1 MPTKRSGGT
10 RGASLPDIFLSYN
23 REDQQRARHFA
34 EGLLA
39 EGFDVWWDVAL
50 KTGEAYDEVTETAL
64 NTARAVI
71 VLWSQRSVQSR
82 WVRAEAT
89 VAQRNR
95 SFVPVMIEECNRP
108 VMFELTQSADL
119 ISWRGDT
126 AAPAWHGFL
135 GDLKSR
141 LGKPAATVATP
152 AIPLAKVPAS
162 ERRQIAVI
170 DCALAVQSASDELDP
185 EDWDAAGA
193 QLRSR
198 ADAALSGFDCRVIAS
213 GGKLTILFGADR
225 TGEDD
230 ALRAV
235 QAGLAVMAAV
245 GEIALPGGE
254 RARPRIGIDFGPLVI
269 AGDDRTPSGAALDG
283 AGRLQLQAAPG
294 SLLISRAVAT
304 VAGGYLMLERQGASA
319 FAVQGVSETHSR
331 FELSRARG
339 LSRFVG
345 RAGDF
350 ELLGSALAQASDGH
364 GQVVGI
370 MADAGTG
377 KSRLCFEFIEAAEAQ
392 GIAVFRGSA
401 TAQGGSTPLF
411 AVLDLLRSFFAI
423 DGQDDA
429 ATARARIE
437 DRVTAL
443 DPALADNL
451 PAIFDLLA
459 FPDPERPAPPLDPEG
474 RKRQLLALTR
484 HLLKL
489 AGDARP
495 TIVLVED
502 LHWIDPA
509 SAAFLEGLVEANA
522 GLRNLLLLN
531 YRPDFRA
538 SWLQHSNCRQL
549 MLKPLGNGHLA
560 ELLADLLGD
569 DPSVAQLFDPI
580 AAKTSGNPYFVE
592 EIIQTLL
599 ETGKI
604 EGARGAYRLAGP
616 FTGLD
621 LPPTVRA
628 VVAARIDRL
637 EPRERDLLQLAAV
650 IGPSFS
656 EPLLAAASG
665 LAAGDLG
672 GALDSLRRTGFII
685 EQAVF
690 PVAEHGFKHPLTL
703 ESTLASLVK
712 ARRRALHTA
721 VAGAI
726 EADKADQSGE
736 KSLRLA
742 YHWDEAGE
750 AVPAALWHLRAGE
763 HVVRSDFPAAARHWQ
778 RVCELCREMSG
789 NPAAA
794 HLFVGASIQLL
805 NTAHRLGIDLVK
817 ATAILTE
824 GEAMLGAEGDPGLRL
839 VLSMCFSRALCAAGD
854 VGAYLALS
862 QANHAKAV
870 ASGDLRLQIVAKI
883 RLCDALSHSGAHRE
897 GLIESEA
904 AMALYARDLARPDWL
919 PDFHPNTFFAFMRGI
934 SLTWLGQLDEAERQL
949 RQVIDDAAADETPE
963 VIAWACYAL
972 SHCYYCKG
980 ESEQALACANRVGEI
995 SELLGSPLLVSYRYM
1010 AQVWAALA
1018 AGDHAKALSN
1028 AQTAVELFGTV
1039 EQHWAAAARMLVA
1052 RALLELGQ
1060 TDEAAAMA
1068 EAAVTGFQDCSIKHF
1083 EIEAWGVLARAWAGQ
1098 GGADALA
1105 ASAGALAKAG
1115 DVTDTAGLEVMRP
1128 FLCEWGAELAGRAS
1142 NQPLRQAM
1150 LGDAATAHF
1159 RNGAPRQAARVQ
1171 HMLAALA
1178 S

>member
-1 MPTKRSGGT
+1 M
-10 RGASLPDIFLSYN
+10 PDIFLSYS
-23 REDQQRARHFA
+23 RDDQQRARDFA
-34 EGLLA
+34 EALLA

-64 NTARAVI
+64 NTAKAVI
-71 VLWSQRSVQSR
+71 VLWSQRSVKSR

-95 SFVPVMIEECNRP
+95 SFVPVMIEDCVRP

-119 ISWRGDT
+119 IAWQGD
-126 AAPAWHGFL
+126 
-135 GDLKSR
+135 
-141 LGKPAATVATP
+141 VATP
-152 AIPLAKVPAS
+152 AWKGFLADLKHRIGSVAVPAAAPKPAPAAPHGS
-162 ERRQIAVI
+162 ERRLVAVL
-170 DCALAVQSASDELDP
+170 DCALAMQATGDEFDP
-185 EDWDAAGA
+185 EDWDAAGQQLLTRA
-193 QLRSR
+193 QKVLEQH
-198 ADAALSGFDCRVIAS
+198 DCRIVA
-213 GGKLTILFGADR
+213 GGGRLAALFGAER

-235 QAGLAVMAAV
+235 QAALALIEHV

-269 AGDDRTPSGAALDG
+269 GGLARPPSGAAVEG
-283 AGRLQLQAAPG
+283 AARLQLQAAPG
-294 SLLISRAVAT
+294 SVSISRAVAN
-304 VAGGYLMLERQGASA
+304 VAGGYLALERQGNAD
-319 FAVQGVSETHSR
+319 FTVLGVTGTHTR

-345 RAGDF
+345 RSADF
-350 ELLGSALAQASDGH
+350 DLLGTALDQASAGH

-370 MADAGTG
+370 MAEAGTG

-392 GIAVFRGSA
+392 GISVFRGSA

-411 AVLDLLRSFFAI
+411 AALDLLRSFFGI
-423 DGQDDA
+423 DSQDDA
-429 ATARARIE
+429 ATARIKIE
-437 DRVTAL
+437 TRATEL
-443 DPALADNL
+443 DPRLVENL
-451 PAIFDLLA
+451 PAMFDLLA
-459 FPDPERPAPPLDPEG
+459 VPDPERPAPPLDPEG
-474 RKRQLLALTR
+474 RQRQLLALTR

-489 AGDARP
+489 AGEVQP

-502 LHWIDPA
+502 LHWLDPA
-509 SAAFLEGLVEANA
+509 SAVFVEGLVEANE

-531 YRPDFRA
+531 YRPEFRP
-538 SWLQHSNCRQL
+538 SWLQNSACRQIA
-549 MLKPLGNGHLA
+549 LKPLDQDHLA

-569 DPSVAQLFDPI
+569 DPGVAPLFAPI
-580 AAKTSGNPYFVE
+580 AEKTSGNPYFVE
-592 EIIQTLL
+592 EIVQTLL

-604 EGARGAYRLAGP
+604 EGTKGDYRLIGVYS
-616 FTGLD
+616 GLD

-637 EPRERDLLQLAAV
+637 EARERDLLQLAAV

-665 LAAGDLG
+665 LSAGELG
-672 GALDSLRRTGFII
+672 SALDNLRRTGFIV

-712 ARRRALHTA
+712 ARRRALHAT

-726 EADKADQSGE
+726 EADKTAQAGA
-736 KSLRLA
+736 KALRLA
-742 YHWDEAGE
+742 WHWDEAGE

-763 HVVRSDFPAAARHWQ
+763 HVVRTDFPAASRHWQ
-778 RVCELCREMSG
+778 RVRALCREAG
-789 NPAAA
+789 DNPVAAQ
-794 HLFVGASIQLL
+794 LFVGASIQLL
-805 NTAHRLGIDLVK
+805 NTAHRLGIDL
-817 ATAILTE
+817 AEAMAILQA
-824 GEAMLGAEGDPGLRL
+824 GEEMLGAEGDAGLRL

-854 VGAYLALS
+854 VGAYLALA
-862 QANHAKAV
+862 QDNHAKAM
-870 ASGDLRLQIVAKI
+870 ASGELRLQIVAKI

-897 GLIESEA
+897 GLAASEA
-904 AMALYARDLARPDWL
+904 AMALYSRDLARPEWL

-949 RQVIDDAAADETPE
+949 RQVIVDATADETPE

-980 ESEQALACANRVGEI
+980 EPDQALASATRVGEI

-1010 AQVWAALA
+1010 AHVWAALA
-1018 AGDHAKALSN
+1018 GGQHAKALEN
-1028 AQTAVELFGTV
+1028 ARAAVELFGTV

-1052 RALLELGQ
+1052 RALLELGHHGQ
-1060 TDEAAAMA
+1060 AAEMA

-1083 EIEAWGVLARAWAGQ
+1083 EIEAWGVLARAWLAQ
-1098 GGADALA
+1098 GGAQAAA
-1105 ASAGALAKAG
+1105 ASAGALAKAE
-1115 DVTDTAGLEVMRP
+1115 DVMEVAGLEVMRP
-1128 FLCEWGAELAGRAS
+1128 FLAEWQAELAGHERD
-1142 NQPLRQAM
+1142 QPARRAM
-1150 LGDAATAHF
+1150 LAKAAAAHNG
-1159 RNGAPRQAARVQ
+1159 NGAPRHARRVEQ
-1171 HMLAALA
+1171 QLAALGT
-1178 S
+1178 